1 MLKRFS
7 RYIEENLEKL
17 ENNIALLK
25 KKFPGKVPETLEP
38 DSSLSKIRD
47 VEIILKED
55 TAHVETKCRSG
66 ELGSELALRA
76 TEVKNNINNI
86 LDTLRGK
93 ISQHTIA
100 DRFDG
105 YGGKITSFLLSLFS
119 LVSKTA
125 KVFLAAVFVIIF
137 SFVYLS
143 LTMESEDS
151 FLKNIKK
158 DFSYIEKQK
167 DMLEKQRQEYNKISE
182 KIKSFDQAEMGREDL
197 DRMVKSIHKG
207 KKK

>member
-1 MLKRFS
+1 M
-7 RYIEENLEKL
+7 EENLEKL
-17 ENNIALLK
+17 ENNITLLK
-25 KKFPGKVPETLEP
+25 KKFPGKFPETLEP

-47 VEIILKED
+47 VAIILKED
-55 TAHVETKCRSG
+55 TAHVETKWRSG

-93 ISQHTIA
+93 ISQLTIA
-100 DRFDG
+100 DRFAG
-105 YGGKITSFLLSLFS
+105 YGGRITSFLLSLFS

-125 KVFLAAVFVIIF
+125 KVFLAAVLVIIF

-151 FLKNIKK
+151 FLKSIKK
-158 DFSYIEKQK
+158 DFLI
-167 DMLEKQRQEYNKISE
+167 
-182 KIKSFDQAEMGREDL
+182 
-197 DRMVKSIHKG
+197 
-207 KKK
+207 